1 MFLFKCCTETFQLE
15 TNSFT
20 IYKIDTNLEIWRKM
34 QVSAIAIEPNDIQI
48 QIKECYEMVYM

>member
-15 TNSFT
+15 TNSST

-34 QVSAIAIEPNDIQI
+34 QVSAIVIEPNDIQI
-48 QIKECYEMVYM
+48 QIKECYEMVYV